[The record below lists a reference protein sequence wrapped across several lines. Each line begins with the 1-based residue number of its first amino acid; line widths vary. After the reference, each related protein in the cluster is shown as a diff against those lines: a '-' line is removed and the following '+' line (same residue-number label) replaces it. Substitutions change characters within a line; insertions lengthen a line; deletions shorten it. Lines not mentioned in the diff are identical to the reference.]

1 MLAYVLCQLGH
12 YNSAKPTFL
21 VPKLYQYMSNFEVKA
36 STGGVDGSWCIV
48 IVDDS
53 TQIPLAAQQDAN
65 ILILG
70 TASQLDTVLS
80 TPQRN
85 QVNTQLALTT
95 WAIGGTPVRAV
106 SGDTPRI
113 VLDKIRQAVGD
124 SAASWGLGL

>member
-12 YNSAKPTFL
+12 YNSTKPTFL

-53 TQIPLAAQQDAN
+53 TQIPLAAQQDPN
-65 ILILG
+65 ILILST
-70 TASQLDTVLS
+70 TAQLDTVLS

-85 QVNTQLALTT
+85 QVNTQLALTP
-95 WAIGGTPVRAV
+95 WAIAGTPVRAV
-106 SGDTPRI
+106 SGDTSRI

-124 SAASWGLGL
+124 SPESWGLGL